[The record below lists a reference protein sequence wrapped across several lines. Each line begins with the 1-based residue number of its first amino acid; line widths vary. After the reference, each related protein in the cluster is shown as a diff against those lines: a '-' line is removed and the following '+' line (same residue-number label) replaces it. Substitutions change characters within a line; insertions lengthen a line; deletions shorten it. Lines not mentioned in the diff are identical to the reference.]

1 MVKIINITLKKE
13 QYNITF
19 DNGEELLVSAETIA
33 EFFLYNG
40 KELSLKDLA
49 KIKEYE
55 AQTKHFSYASNLL
68 ARRPYTSHEIRE
80 KLRKRRVNEEVI
92 DLIVDKLKRLNLIND
107 LRYALDKIQYLINV
121 KKCSTRAIEQDLLR
135 RGIHPYV
142 IKDALAQSPR
152 DERCELEI
160 LIPKLLKSYR
170 NESLRRAYQKLKTK
184 LYSLGFES
192 DNIDEVL
199 AKFNVEDYIDETE
212 NIKKA
217 LVKLEK
223 KAKGDTKVLYNK
235 LVIAGY
241 PASLIRKLLE
251 DYSYEN

>member
-1 MVKIINITLKKE
+1 M
-13 QYNITF
+13 
-19 DNGEELLVSAETIA
+19 
-33 EFFLYNG
+33 
-40 KELSLKDLA
+40 
-49 KIKEYE
+49 
-55 AQTKHFSYASNLL
+55 
-68 ARRPYTSHEIRE
+68 
-80 KLRKRRVNEEVI
+80 
-92 DLIVDKLKRLNLIND
+92 
-107 LRYALDKIQYLINV
+107 
-121 KKCSTRAIEQDLLR
+121 
-135 RGIHPYV
+135 
-142 IKDALAQSPR
+142 
-152 DERCELEI
+152 
-160 LIPKLLKSYR
+160 
-170 NESLRRAYQKLKTK
+170 RRAYQKLKTK